1 MAGMTTTAS
10 AARDTPASSVE
21 IRGADISFTLQEEAI
36 GQSVHVD
43 GKILPIE
50 QILSQHGAS
59 HVRLRV
65 WVDPADGTSDL
76 ESALTLAARADD
88 AGMELLLD
96 LHYSDT
102 WADRTNQ
109 QTPAA
114 WRGQDVD
121 ELASS
126 VESYTEDVVATFA
139 AQGTPVDI
147 IQIGNEVT
155 LGMLWPAG
163 QIYRQDGERWEDFAR
178 LLKAGASG
186 AAQGNPSAPPAVMVH
201 TDTGGDVGMSTYFF
215 DRMRAHQVEFDYI
228 GLTYYP
234 FWQGSLADLEHNL
247 HTLAERYGKDIV
259 IAETAYPWTLSNSG
273 PSVVETAQALPH
285 AAAHP
290 PTPAGQAAFFESLR
304 RILRDVPH
312 GHGAGFFVW
321 EPGWLPG
328 VNATPEVGTT
338 HGNLTL
344 FDWQGRGLP
353 ALDAFRPVSP

>member
-1 MAGMTTTAS
+1 MTTTAS
-10 AARDTPASSVE
+10 ASRDFSESSIE

-36 GQSVHVD
+36 GRSVSMD
-43 GKILPIE
+43 GKTQPIE

-65 WVDPADGTSDL
+65 WVDPAAGTSDL
-76 ESALTLAARADD
+76 ESALVLAARAHK
-88 AGMELLLD
+88 AGMKLLLD

-102 WADRTNQ
+102 WADRTYQ
-109 QTPAA
+109 RTPPA
-114 WRGQDVD
+114 WRGQDVG

-126 VESYTEDVVATFA
+126 VESYTEDVIAAFA

-147 IQIGNEVT
+147 VQIGNEVT
-155 LGMLWPAG
+155 LGMLWPVG
-163 QIYRQDGERWEDFAR
+163 EIYRQDGEHWADFAR
-178 LLKAGASG
+178 LVKAGASG
-186 AAQGNPSAPPAVMVH
+186 AAQGNPSAPPAVMIH

-215 DRMRAHQVEFDYI
+215 DRMLAHQVEFDYI

-234 FWQGSLADLEHNL
+234 FWQGSSTDLEHNL
-247 HTLAERYGKDIV
+247 HTLADRYGKDII

-285 AAAHP
+285 ASEHP

-328 VNATPEVGTT
+328 VNATAEVGTT

-344 FDWQGRGLP
+344 FDWEGRGLP
-353 ALDAFRPVSP
+353 ALAAFRRDSP